1 MSVSQQDRISLS
13 YPDTFQDLAK
23 PHAIFTQFRR
33 EEPVAWCPE
42 PWNGPGFW
50 SITKYDDIHA
60 ISKLPQI
67 FSSDARLGG
76 ITLPDPVMI
85 ATRQG
90 MTLEQLM
97 QRDSK
102 FEQFEGGRS
111 MIMMDPPEHV
121 QHRRMVAPGFTPQR
135 LDALTPKIRARARDI
150 LDGLRNETEYEFIS
164 KVAAEL
170 PVQML
175 AELFGVPQEDRHK
188 LFQWSNIIIGGDDP
202 DIAISREHVNQ
213 AFMDLAVYA
222 MGLYAARKE
231 NPGDDL
237 ITMLV
242 NTQVNGEPMSIA
254 DYLSA
259 FILLVVAG
267 NETTRNSISGGT
279 LALSQ
284 FPAEKK
290 KLLDDPS
297 LIPGAVDEIIRWVH
311 PVIYMRRTALEDY
324 TLRGVTIKK
333 GDKLA
338 LWYMSG
344 NRDEEKWP
352 DPFTFNVTRN
362 GPRHLSFG
370 YGQHLCIG
378 WRLAEIQL
386 TVLLEEMLAR
396 FPDIEVIGG
405 ITKMRTNFLNSIKT
419 MQVRSAARRAA

>member
-1 MSVSQQDRISLS
+1 MSVSQQDRVSLS
-13 YPDTFQDLAK
+13 YAETFQDLAK
-23 PHAIFTQFRR
+23 PHTIFTQLRR

-97 QRDSK
+97 QRDPQ
-102 FEQFEGGRS
+102 FNQFEGGRS

-150 LDGLRNETEYEFIS
+150 LDGLADQTEYEFIS

-284 FPAEKK
+284 FPAEKQ
-290 KLLDDPS
+290 KLVDDPS

-333 GDKLA
+333 GDKVA
-338 LWYMSG
+338 LWYISG
-344 NRDEEKWP
+344 NRDEEKWA

-396 FPDIEVIGG
+396 YPDIEVTGG

-419 MQVRSAARRAA
+419 MQVRSRARRAA

>member
-1 MSVSQQDRISLS
+1 MSISQQDRISLS
-13 YPDTFQDLAK
+13 YPETFQDLAK
-23 PHAIFTQFRR
+23 PHAIFTQLRR
-33 EEPVAWCPE
+33 EEPVAWCEE

-76 ITLPDPVMI
+76 ITLPDATMI

-90 MTLEQLM
+90 LTVEQLSE
-97 QRDSK
+97 RDARFS
-102 FEQFEGGRS
+102 QFENGRS

-135 LDALTPKIRARARDI
+135 LDALTPRIRERAHAI
-150 LDGLRNETEYEFIS
+150 LDAIANQSECEFIS
-164 KVAAEL
+164 SVAAEL

-188 LFQWSNIIIGGDDP
+188 LFQWSNIIIGGEDP
-202 DIAISREHVNQ
+202 DIAVSREHVAQ

-222 MGLYAARKE
+222 MQLYAARKSQ
-231 NPGDDL
+231 PGDDL

-242 NTQVNGEPMSIA
+242 NTEVNGEPMSVP

-284 FPAEKK
+284 FPSERQ
-290 KLLDDPS
+290 KLIDDPS
-297 LIPGAVDEIIRWVH
+297 LIGGAVDEIIRWVH
-311 PVIYMRRTALEDY
+311 PVIYMRRTAVEDY

-333 GDKLA
+333 GDKVA

-344 NRDEEKWP
+344 NRDEEKWA
-352 DPFTFNVTRN
+352 DPFTFNVSRG

-386 TVLLEEMLAR
+386 TVLLEAMLAR
-396 FPDIEVIGG
+396 YPHIEVTGG
-405 ITKMRTNFLNSIKT
+405 ITRMRTNFLNSIKT
-419 MQVRSAARRAA
+419 MQVRHRRPQAA

>member
-13 YPDTFQDLAK
+13 YPETFQDLAK

-97 QRDSK
+97 QRDSN
-102 FEQFEGGRS
+102 FQQFEGGRS

-150 LDGLRNETEYEFIS
+150 LDGLRDQTEYEFIS

-242 NTQVNGEPMSIA
+242 NTQVGGEPMSIA

-344 NRDEEKWP
+344 NRDEEKWA

-396 FPDIEVIGG
+396 FPDIEVTGG

-419 MQVRSAARRAA
+419 MQVRSRARRAA

>member
-1 MSVSQQDRISLS
+1 
-13 YPDTFQDLAK
+13 
-23 PHAIFTQFRR
+23 
-33 EEPVAWCPE
+33 
-42 PWNGPGFW
+42 
-50 SITKYDDIHA
+50 
-60 ISKLPQI
+60 
-67 FSSDARLGG
+67 
-76 ITLPDPVMI
+76 MI

-90 MTLEQLM
+90 MTVEQLM
-97 QRDSK
+97 ARDARFS
-102 FEQFEGGRS
+102 QFENGRS

-121 QHRRMVAPGFTPQR
+121 QHRRLVAPGFTPQR
-135 LDALTPKIRARARDI
+135 LDSLTPKIRARARDI
-150 LDGLRNETEYEFIS
+150 LDGIANQSECEFIS

-175 AELFGVPQEDRHK
+175 AELFGAPQEDRHK
-188 LFQWSNIIIGGDDP
+188 LFQWSNIIIGGEDP
-202 DIAISREHVNQ
+202 DIAVSREHVAQ
-213 AFMDLAVYA
+213 AFMDLAMYA

-242 NTQVNGEPMSIA
+242 NTEVNGQPMSIP

-284 FPAEKK
+284 FPAEKQ
-290 KLLDDPS
+290 KLIADPS
-297 LIPGAVDEIIRWVH
+297 LIGGAVDEIIRWVH
-311 PVIYMRRTALEDY
+311 PVIYMRRTAVEDY

-344 NRDEEKWP
+344 NRDEEKWA

-396 FPDIEVIGG
+396 YPDIEVLGG
-405 ITKMRTNFLNSIKT
+405 ITRMRTNFLNSIKT
-419 MQVRSAARRAA
+419 MQVRHRPRRAA

>member
-1 MSVSQQDRISLS
+1 MAVSQQDRIALS
-13 YPDTFQDLAK
+13 HPETFQDLAK

-67 FSSDARLGG
+67 FSSDGRHGG
-76 ITLPDPVMI
+76 ITLPDPTMI

-97 QRDSK
+97 ERDARFS
-102 FEQFEGGRS
+102 QFEDGRS

-135 LDALTPKIRARARDI
+135 LDALTPRIRERARAI
-150 LDGLRNETEYEFIS
+150 LDEIGNQSECEFIS
-164 KVAAEL
+164 AVAAEL

-188 LFQWSNIIIGGDDP
+188 LFQWSNIIIGGEDP
-202 DIAISREHVNQ
+202 DISVSREHVAQ

-222 MGLYAARKE
+222 MGLYAGRKE

-242 NTQVNGEPMSIA
+242 NTQVNGESMSVP

-284 FPAEKK
+284 FPAERK
-290 KLLDDPS
+290 KLVDDPS
-297 LIPGAVDEIIRWVH
+297 LIGGAVDEIIRWVH
-311 PVIYMRRTALEDY
+311 PVVYMRRTALEDY

-333 GDKLA
+333 GDKVA

-344 NRDEEKWP
+344 NRDEEKWA

-396 FPDIEVIGG
+396 YPDFEVTGG

-419 MQVRSAARRAA
+419 MQVRHQARRAA

>member
-13 YPDTFQDLAK
+13 YPETFQDLAK

-102 FEQFEGGRS
+102 FDQFEGGRS

-150 LDGLRNETEYEFIS
+150 LDGLKDQTEYEFIS

-242 NTQVNGEPMSIA
+242 NTQVGGEPMSIA

-344 NRDEEKWP
+344 NRDEEKWA

-396 FPDIEVIGG
+396 YPDIEVTGG

-419 MQVRSAARRAA
+419 MQVRSRARRAA

>member
-1 MSVSQQDRISLS
+1 MTVSNADRISLS
-13 YPDTFQDLAK
+13 HAETFQDLAK
-23 PHAIFTQFRR
+23 PHAIFTQLRR
-33 EEPVAWCPE
+33 DEPVAWCPE
-42 PWNGPGFW
+42 PWGGPGFW

-60 ISKLPQI
+60 ISKMPQI

-76 ITLPDPVMI
+76 ITLPDPQMI

-97 QRDSK
+97 QRDPNMS
-102 FEQFEGGRS
+102 QFEGGRS

-135 LDALTPKIRARARDI
+135 LDALAPKIRARAQII
-150 LDGLRNETEYEFIS
+150 LDGLKDRSECEFIS
-164 KVAAEL
+164 SVAAEL

-202 DIAISREHVNQ
+202 DIAVSREHVRQ
-213 AFMDLAVYA
+213 AFMDLAMYA

-242 NTQVNGEPMSIA
+242 NTEVNGEPMNIA

-284 FPAEKK
+284 FPAERK

-297 LIPGAVDEIIRWVH
+297 LIGGAVDEIIRWVH
-311 PVIYMRRTALEDY
+311 PVIYMRRTALADHE
-324 TLRGVTIKK
+324 LRGVTIKK
-333 GDKLA
+333 GDKVA

-344 NRDEEKWP
+344 NRDEEKWS

-386 TVLLEEMLAR
+386 TVLLEELLAR
-396 FPDIEVIGG
+396 YPDFEVTGG

-419 MQVRSAARRAA
+419 MQVRHQARRAA

>member
-1 MSVSQQDRISLS
+1 MPVSQQDRISLS
-13 YPDTFQDLAK
+13 HAETFQDLDK
-23 PHAIFTQFRR
+23 PHAIFTQLRR

-42 PWNGPGFW
+42 PWGGPGFW

-67 FSSDARLGG
+67 FSSDGRLGG
-76 ITLPDPVMI
+76 ITLPDPTMI

-97 QRDSK
+97 ARDARFS
-102 FEQFEGGRS
+102 QFENGRS

-135 LDALTPKIRARARDI
+135 LDSLTPKIRARARDI
-150 LDGLRNETEYEFIS
+150 LEAIATQPECEFIS

-175 AELFGVPQEDRHK
+175 AELFGAPQEDRHK
-188 LFQWSNIIIGGDDP
+188 LFQWSNIIIGGEDP
-202 DIAISREHVNQ
+202 DIAVSREHVAQ
-213 AFMDLAVYA
+213 AFMDLAMYA

-242 NTQVNGEPMSIA
+242 NTEVNGQPMSIP

-284 FPAEKK
+284 FPAEKQ
-290 KLLDDPS
+290 KLIDDPT
-297 LIPGAVDEIIRWVH
+297 LIGGAVDEIIRWVH
-311 PVIYMRRTALEDY
+311 PVIYMRRTAVEDY
-324 TLRGVTIKK
+324 ALRGVTIKK

-344 NRDEEKWP
+344 NRDEEKWA
-352 DPFTFNVTRN
+352 DPFVFNVTRN

-396 FPDIEVIGG
+396 YPDIEVLGG
-405 ITKMRTNFLNSIKT
+405 ITRMRTNFLNSIKT
-419 MQVRSAARRAA
+419 MQVRHQPRRAA